1 MNPAP
6 RRQTA
11 NTGQLVASERLHTL
25 GQLVAGVIHELNSPL
40 TILNANLKV
49 LARAQ
54 AAQRALLAAYAE
66 SGATSP
72 AIEEAKAALE
82 AELHDEDDC
91 ARMLELCVD
100 ASVRAKHLTEE
111 IRRYS
116 AANSPSVAPVDLRH
130 TLMSTVRLVDSTYRN
145 RITFRLDIADLPSV
159 MGIAGQL
166 QQVFMNL
173 LINACQAIE
182 GRGEIR
188 IKSQSDAAG
197 VSITVTDTGAGIAP
211 EHLGRVFEPYFSTKS
226 AADGTG
232 LGLPITKRI
241 VENHGGTLTVESTQG
256 VGTTFTIRLLFEA
269 SAKLAGAATPYAL

>member
-40 TILNANLKV
+40 TILNTNLKV
-49 LARAQ
+49 VAKLML
-54 AAQRALLAAYAE
+54 AQRALLAAYEE
-66 SGATSP
+66 SGVTGP
-72 AIEEAKAALE
+72 AIEAAR
-82 AELHDEDDC
+82 AELADEFVDDEEGVLL
-91 ARMLELCVD
+91 LELCMD
-100 ASVRAKHLTEE
+100 AAARARLLTDE

-116 AANSPSVAPVDLRH
+116 GANSPSVVPVDLRH

-145 RITFRLDIADLPSV
+145 RITFRLDIGDLPAV

-173 LINACQAIE
+173 LVNACQAIE
-182 GRGEIR
+182 GTGEIR
-188 IKSQSDAAG
+188 LHSHSEADG
-197 VSITVTDTGAGIAP
+197 VVITITDTGAGIAP
-211 EHLGRVFEPYFSTKS
+211 EHVGRIFEPYFSTKS

-232 LGLPITKRI
+232 LGLPITRRI
-241 VENHGGTLTVESTQG
+241 VENHGGTLTVDSTPG
-256 VGTTFTIRLLFEA
+256 VGTTFTIRLPFEA
-269 SAKLAGAATPYAL
+269 SAKLARAATPYAL